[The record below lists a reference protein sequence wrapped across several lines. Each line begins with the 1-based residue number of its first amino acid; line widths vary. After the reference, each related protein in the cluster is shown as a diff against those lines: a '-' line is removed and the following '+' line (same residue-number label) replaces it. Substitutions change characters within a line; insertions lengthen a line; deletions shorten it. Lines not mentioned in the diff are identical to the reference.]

1 MKGELNMAV
10 VNRENLPLLI
20 TQKQAKA
27 YLGITSYA
35 FYKMVHEK
43 NVPVTKIGG
52 KYYINR
58 DRFFDY
64 VDIMSTNKKD

>member
-1 MKGELNMAV
+1 MNI

-27 YLGITSYA
+27 YLGISMYA
-35 FYKMVHEK
+35 FYKMVHEH
-43 NVPVTKIGG
+43 NVPVTKIAG

-58 DRFFDY
+58 DRIFDY

>member
-1 MKGELNMAV
+1 MT
-10 VNRENLPLLI
+10 VNRENLPLLL

-27 YLGITSYA
+27 YLGISLYA
-35 FYKMVHEK
+35 FYKMVHQE
-43 NVPVTKIGG
+43 NVPIVKVAG

-64 VDIMSTNKKD
+64 IDLIATNKKD